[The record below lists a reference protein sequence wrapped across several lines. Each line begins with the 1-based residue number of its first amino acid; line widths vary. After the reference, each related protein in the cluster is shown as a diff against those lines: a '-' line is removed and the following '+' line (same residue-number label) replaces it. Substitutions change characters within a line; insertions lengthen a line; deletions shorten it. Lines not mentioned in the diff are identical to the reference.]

1 MSPDRKGAVPLFLES
16 SPDKGVR
23 PLFATAVLIAAIVAT
38 ALGADCEDSR
48 TDGSPALGGLRR
60 SFVTSGASTA
70 DWLQWG
76 GPGRNFMPDATGLA
90 SSWPSGGPKRL
101 WTRALGEGHSAI
113 LVEGGRIYTMY
124 RPLGMMS
131 LVHRSQEEVVAAL
144 DAATGKTAWEF
155 KYAAPTDGLDFS
167 QGAGPHATPLIAG
180 NRLYAMSSRKELFAL
195 DKATGQRVW
204 SHDFMKEY
212 GASSPGRGYSCSPL
226 LYNGTIIVTVGGPG
240 QAVAAFD
247 RQTGALAW
255 KAGDFEMAPAS
266 PILIDVDG
274 QQQLVLF
281 AGERVAG
288 LDPSTGRMLWSHPH
302 RTDWGLNISTPVWSP
317 ADHLLFV
324 SSAYSTG
331 SRAIELRQAGGRT
344 TAAEKWFTN
353 RMRVHI
359 GTVIRLGDYV
369 YGSSGDFGPAF
380 LTAVD
385 VKTGKIA
392 WQDRS
397 FSRAQL
403 LYADGKLIILDED
416 GALGLAT
423 VSPQGLKVLS
433 RAAVLA
439 NVAWTP
445 PTLAGTTLYVRDRKN
460 IAAFALGTEQRSTLN
475 AQRSTFKI
483 Q

>member
-1 MSPDRKGAVPLFLES
+1 MTAARKGAVPLFLAS
-16 SPDKGVR
+16 SPEKGVR
-23 PLFATAVLIAAIVAT
+23 PLFARVVLIAALT
-38 ALGADCEDSR
+38 AAVVDVQSVGGA
-48 TDGSPALGGLRR
+48 G
-60 SFVTSGASTA
+60 TA

-113 LVEGGRIYTMY
+113 LVEGERIYTMY

-144 DAATGKTAWEF
+144 DAATGKTVWEF
-155 KYAAPTDGLDFS
+155 RYAAPTDGLDFS
-167 QGAGPHATPLIAG
+167 QGAGPHATPLIAV
-180 NRLYAMSSRKELFAL
+180 NRLYAMSTRKELFAL

-212 GASSPGRGYSCSPL
+212 GAPWPGRGYSCSPL

-240 QAVAAFD
+240 QAIAAFN
-247 RQTGALAW
+247 QQSGALVW
-255 KAGDFEMAPAS
+255 KAGDFEVAPAS

-288 LDPSTGRMLWSHPH
+288 LDPSSGRTLWSHPH

-344 TAAEKWFTN
+344 TAVEKWFTN

-385 VKTGKIA
+385 MKTGKIA

-416 GALGLAT
+416 GALGLAS

-433 RAAVLA
+433 RASVLTS
-439 NVAWTP
+439 VAWTP

-460 IAAFALGTEQRSTLN
+460 ISAFALGS
-475 AQRSTFKI
+475 
-483 Q
+483 